1 MLAGAGIVAT
11 ISLQLGHAV
20 AAEVTT
26 VGTGS
31 LIIELCKIDP
41 SKDTVRTF
49 WRDTDGTF
57 FGSIAKVVSRIHQ
70 RGERLVCASNAGIF
84 GKDLRPLGLY
94 AENGLVL
101 RRINTRKDGY
111 GNFYLQPNG
120 VFWLTQDGAAIASTD
135 EVQSSFEQI
144 APQIKFATQSG
155 PILFQADQIN
165 PLFAPG
171 SENRVIRNAICV
183 KSTSQIVLAKSRYPI
198 NFYEF
203 SVALRDDVGCHDG
216 LFLDGSVSELYPFE
230 GRLIGTEF
238 GPMIG
243 VVVPITNP

>member
-1 MLAGAGIVAT
+1 MLAGACIVAI
-11 ISLQLGHAV
+11 ISLQSRLVV

-31 LIIELCKIDP
+31 QVVELCKIDL

-49 WRDTDGTF
+49 WRDTDGTY
-57 FGSIAKVVSRIHQ
+57 FGSIAKVASRLHQ

-94 AENGLVL
+94 AENGQIL

-135 EVQSSFEQI
+135 EVQSHWEQI

-155 PILFQADQIN
+155 PILLQANQIN
-165 PLFAPG
+165 PLFTPG
-171 SENRVIRNAICV
+171 SNNRVIRNAICV
-183 KSTSQIVLAKSRYPI
+183 KSTSKIVLAKSRFPI

-203 SVALRDDVGCHDG
+203 SVALRDGVGCHDG
-216 LFLDGSVSELYPFE
+216 LFLDGSISELYPFE

-243 VVVPITNP
+243 VVVPITIP